1 MLKKKI
7 INFFSPQIRSKICRT
22 VVVID
27 NTDICSSRHFQLVL
41 LLLLDDVI
49 LLFHYVTFVV
59 LYSWYNDEDFCT
71 TKQKRFPCRRQ
82 QALQLFV

>member
-27 NTDICSSRHFQLVL
+27 NTDICSSRHFQLVSLLLL

-49 LLFHYVTFVV
+49 
-59 LYSWYNDEDFCT
+59 T
-71 TKQKRFPCRRQ
+71 TVSLCNFRGPVFLVQ
-82 QALQLFV
+82 